1 MEVMCLGG
9 YWTLKEVYSTV
20 VHIVWN
26 LFMLWRGGG
35 RGREGGGYWHL
46 TFFTSV
52 KYFEQV
58 CKWCSNCARGRC
70 IPEGSECE
78 RENKCSIRQRTVT
91 DVSQCTERQCPASDC
106 DKCVGLGSCVWT
118 RQVLLSC
125 KFFSC
130 YFSQTCL

>member
-1 MEVMCLGG
+1 VPLFFILCEI
-9 YWTLKEVYSTV
+9 YSC
-20 VHIVWN
+20 
-26 LFMLWRGGG
+26 FEE
-35 RGREGGGYWHL
+35 RERERESKGIL
-46 TFFTSV
+46 RTFSASV

-70 IPEGSECE
+70 IPEDIECE
-78 RENKCSIRQRTVT
+78 RENKCSFRPRTVT

-125 KFFSC
+125 KFFCC